1 MVHTCLVSAKDK
13 TEQSHGTAAFWP
25 RQNKSKI
32 KFKQLPNSFGVWSF
46 GFFSKSSAE
55 ANLHNYLLHCGF
67 SDIKLLPI
75 YLRSNSSS
83 ESWKHSSCHPLK
95 PFHNRYLTVYN
106 HKLMGVQTS
115 SFPLF
120 VLPGVAISWG
130 QLMLNTRMYR
140 TPQTHQQT
148 VSVCH
153 WEKEQIPDRSQQE
166 SLPPTELWMVPHCQT
181 GLRHWE
187 RMHQPGVGLRAA
199 ACTWKYLP
207 VLTSIQVWLPEHLH
221 HSECSQRGCW
231 LSLHSNPFLQL
242 VPCSLLVLV
251 WSTGSLTPELTFFS
265 KD

>member
-13 TEQSHGTAAFWP
+13 TEQPHGTAAFWP
-25 RQNKSKI
+25 RQKKSKI
-32 KFKQLPNSFGVWSF
+32 KFKQLPNSFGVWGF

-95 PFHNRYLTVYN
+95 PLHNRYLTVYN

-130 QLMLNTRMYR
+130 QLMLNTEPLKP
-140 TPQTHQQT
+140 TSGLSVFATEKKSKSQTDLSRKACLQLSSGWYHT
-148 VSVCH
+148 ARLDSDTG
-153 WEKEQIPDRSQQE
+153 KE
-166 SLPPTELWMVPHCQT
+166 
-181 GLRHWE
+181 
-187 RMHQPGVGLRAA
+187 
-199 ACTWKYLP
+199 CT
-207 VLTSIQVWLPEHLH
+207 SQVWAWGLQLALE
-221 HSECSQRGCW
+221 SICQCSRVSRCGFLNTCTTLNAAKEAAGSPCTAICSCN
-231 LSLHSNPFLQL
+231 LSLVLYLSLCDQL
-242 VPCSLLVLV
+242 DHWPQN
-251 WSTGSLTPELTFFS
+251 
-265 KD
+265 